1 MEYKAA
7 VITMSDKGAQ
17 GLREDTAGDAVAAIL
32 EKNEWQIAY
41 RNLIPDDM
49 EQIKGELIKCADS
62 LGVTLVV
69 TTGGTGFS
77 MRDVTP
83 EATLAVVDRQVPGI
97 PEAMRAESMK
107 ITPMG
112 MLSRAAAG
120 LRKRTL
126 IINLPGS
133 RKAASECLEAVIKPI
148 RHGVEVLLGEAGDCA
163 AMHLP
168 NAANAGNAGNLGH
181 TNESG
186 KAGEGI
192 MKAEGIVKAVCI
204 SEKKGEQKHEIAEA
218 YLKTDHGIEG
228 DAHAGNWHRQVSL
241 LAAES
246 VAKVQKSLD
255 FTLKNG
261 DFAENI
267 LTEGIVLH
275 QLPVGTRIQIGAAE
289 GEVTQIGKE
298 CHHGCAIRELA
309 GDCVMPREGIF
320 IKILKSGKVK
330 AGDTIKILQ

>member
-1 MEYKAA
+1 MEYRAA
-7 VITMSDKGAQ
+7 VITMSDKGSQ
-17 GLREDTAGDAVAAIL
+17 GLREDTAGDAVVDIL
-32 EKNEWQIAY
+32 EQNGWTVEY
-41 RNLIPDDM
+41 RTMIPDDI
-49 EQIKGELIKCADS
+49 EQIKVELVKCADD
-62 LGVTLVV
+62 LRVTLVA

-83 EATLAVVDRQVPGI
+83 EATLAVVDREVRGI

-120 LRKRTL
+120 LRKQTL

-148 RHGVEVLLGEAGDCA
+148 KHGVEVLLGEAGDCA
-163 AMHLP
+163 AIHLP
-168 NAANAGNAGNLGH
+168 K
-181 TNESG
+181 G
-186 KAGEGI
+186 K
-192 MKAEGIVKAVCI
+192 VRAVCI
-204 SEKKGEQKHEIAEA
+204 SEAKGTQKHEVDEV
-218 YLKTDHGIEG
+218 YLEKEHGIVG
-228 DAHAGNWHRQVSL
+228 DAHAGKWHRQVSL

-246 VAKVQKSLD
+246 IAKTQEALD
-255 FTLKNG
+255 YKLANG

-267 LTEGIVLH
+267 VTEGIVLYT
-275 QLPVGTRIQIGAAE
+275 LPVGTKLQIGEAE

-320 IKILKSGKVK
+320 IRVNKPGKVRP
-330 AGDTIKILQ
+330 GDEIKVLP

>member
-1 MEYKAA
+1 MEYRAA
-7 VITMSDKGAQ
+7 VITMSDKGSQ
-17 GLREDTAGDAVAAIL
+17 GLREDTAGDAVVSIL
-32 EKNEWQIAY
+32 EKNGWSVEY
-41 RNLIPDDM
+41 RTLIPDDM
-49 EQIKGELIKCADS
+49 ERIKAELIKCADD
-62 LGVTLVV
+62 LKVTLTV

-83 EATLAVVDRQVPGI
+83 EATLAVVDREVRGI

-120 LRKRTL
+120 LRKSTL

-148 RHGVEVLLGEAGDCA
+148 KHGVEVLLGEAGDCA
-163 AMHLP
+163 AIHLP
-168 NAANAGNAGNLGH
+168 
-181 TNESG
+181 
-186 KAGEGI
+186 K
-192 MKAEGIVKAVCI
+192 GIVKAVCI
-204 SEKKGEQKHEIAEA
+204 SEKKGEQKHDISEA
-218 YLKTDHGIEG
+218 YLRAEHGIEG

-246 VAKVQKSLD
+246 VAKVQKALD
-255 FTLKNG
+255 FQLKSG

-267 LTEGIVLH
+267 LTEGIELFT
-275 QLPVGTRIQIGAAE
+275 LPVGTKMKIGEAE

-320 IKILKSGKVK
+320 VRILKSGSVKTGDEVKV
-330 AGDTIKILQ
+330 IE

>member
-1 MEYKAA
+1 MEYRAA
-7 VITMSDKGAQ
+7 VITMSDKGSQ
-17 GLREDTAGDAVAAIL
+17 GLREDTAGDAVVDIL
-32 EKNEWQIAY
+32 EQNGWTVEY
-41 RNLIPDDM
+41 RTMIPDDI
-49 EQIKGELIKCADS
+49 EQIKAELVKCADY
-62 LGVTLVV
+62 LRVTLVA

-83 EATLAVVDRQVPGI
+83 EATLAVVDREVRGI

-120 LRKRTL
+120 LRKQTL

-148 RHGVEVLLGEAGDCA
+148 KHGVEVLLGEAGDCA
-163 AMHLP
+163 AIHLP
-168 NAANAGNAGNLGH
+168 K
-181 TNESG
+181 G
-186 KAGEGI
+186 K
-192 MKAEGIVKAVCI
+192 VRAVCI
-204 SEKKGEQKHEIAEA
+204 SEAKGTQKHEVDEV
-218 YLKTDHGIEG
+218 YLEKEHGIVG
-228 DAHAGNWHRQVSL
+228 DAHAGKWHRQVSL

-246 VAKVQKSLD
+246 IAKTQEALD
-255 FTLKNG
+255 YKLANG

-267 LTEGIVLH
+267 VTEGIVLYT
-275 QLPVGTRIQIGAAE
+275 LPVGTKLQIGEAE

-320 IKILKSGKVK
+320 IRVNKPGKVRP
-330 AGDTIKILQ
+330 GDEIKVLP

>member
-1 MEYKAA
+1 MEYRAA
-7 VITMSDKGAQ
+7 VITMSDKGSQ
-17 GLREDTAGDAVAAIL
+17 GLREDTAGDAVVDIL
-32 EKNEWQIAY
+32 KENGWNVEY
-41 RNLIPDDM
+41 RTLIPDDM
-49 EQIKGELIKCADS
+49 GQIKQELIKCADE
-62 LGVTLVV
+62 LKVTLTV

-83 EATLAVVDRQVPGI
+83 EATLAVVDREVRGI

-120 LRKRTL
+120 LRKQTL

-148 RHGVEVLLGEAGDCA
+148 KHGVEVLLGEAGDCA
-163 AMHLP
+163 AIHLP
-168 NAANAGNAGNLGH
+168 R
-181 TNESG
+181 
-186 KAGEGI
+186 
-192 MKAEGIVKAVCI
+192 GIVKAVCI
-204 SEKKGEQKHEIAEA
+204 SGKKGTQKHDIGEA
-218 YLKTDHGIEG
+218 YLRADHGIEG

-246 VAKVQKSLD
+246 VTKVQKALD
-255 FTLKNG
+255 FELKSG

-267 LTEGIVLH
+267 LTEGIELYT
-275 QLPVGTRIQIGAAE
+275 LPVGTKMKLGEAE

-298 CHHGCAIRELA
+298 CHHGCAIRQLA

-320 IKILKSGKVK
+320 VKITKSGSIKTGDEIKV
-330 AGDTIKILQ
+330 IQ

>member
-1 MEYKAA
+1 MEYRAA
-7 VITMSDKGAQ
+7 VITMSDKGSQ
-17 GLREDTAGDAVAAIL
+17 GLREDTAGDAVVDIL
-32 EKNEWQIAY
+32 EQNGWTVEY
-41 RNLIPDDM
+41 RTMIPDDI
-49 EQIKGELIKCADS
+49 EQIKAELVKCADE
-62 LGVTLVV
+62 LRVTLVA

-83 EATLAVVDRQVPGI
+83 EATLAVVDREVRGI

-120 LRKRTL
+120 LRKQTL

-148 RHGVEVLLGEAGDCA
+148 KHGVEVLLGEAGDCA
-163 AMHLP
+163 AIHLP
-168 NAANAGNAGNLGH
+168 K
-181 TNESG
+181 G
-186 KAGEGI
+186 K
-192 MKAEGIVKAVCI
+192 VRAVCI
-204 SEKKGEQKHEIAEA
+204 SEAKGTQKHEVDEV
-218 YLKTDHGIEG
+218 YLEKEHGIVG
-228 DAHAGNWHRQVSL
+228 DAHAGKWHRQVSL

-246 VAKVQKSLD
+246 IAKTQEALD
-255 FTLKNG
+255 YKLANG

-267 LTEGIVLH
+267 VTEGIVLYT
-275 QLPVGTRIQIGAAE
+275 LPVGTKLQIGEAE

-320 IKILKSGKVK
+320 IRVNKPGKVRP
-330 AGDTIKILQ
+330 GDEIKVLP

>member
-1 MEYKAA
+1 MEYRAA
-7 VITMSDKGAQ
+7 VITMSDKGSQ
-17 GLREDTAGDAVAAIL
+17 GLREDTAGDAVVDIL
-32 EKNEWQIAY
+32 EQNGWTVEY
-41 RNLIPDDM
+41 RTMIPDDI
-49 EQIKGELIKCADS
+49 EQIKAELVKCADD
-62 LGVTLVV
+62 LRVTLVA

-83 EATLAVVDRQVPGI
+83 EATLAVVDREVRGI

-120 LRKRTL
+120 LRKQTL

-148 RHGVEVLLGEAGDCA
+148 KHGVEVLLGEAGDCA
-163 AMHLP
+163 AIHLP
-168 NAANAGNAGNLGH
+168 K
-181 TNESG
+181 G
-186 KAGEGI
+186 K
-192 MKAEGIVKAVCI
+192 VRAVCI
-204 SEKKGEQKHEIAEA
+204 SEAKGTQKHEVDEV
-218 YLKTDHGIEG
+218 YLEKEHGIVG
-228 DAHAGNWHRQVSL
+228 DAHAGKWHRQVSL

-246 VAKVQKSLD
+246 IAKTQEALD
-255 FTLKNG
+255 YKLANG

-267 LTEGIVLH
+267 VTEGIVLYT
-275 QLPVGTRIQIGAAE
+275 LPVGTKLQIGEAE

-320 IKILKSGKVK
+320 IRVNKPGKVRP
-330 AGDTIKILQ
+330 GDEIKVLP

>member
-1 MEYKAA
+1 MEYRAA
-7 VITMSDKGAQ
+7 VITMSDKGSQ
-17 GLREDTAGDAVAAIL
+17 GLREDTAGDAIVNIL
-32 EKNEWQIAY
+32 KENGWVVEY
-41 RNLIPDDM
+41 RTMIPDDM
-49 EQIKGELIKCADS
+49 EQIKAELIKCADE
-62 LGVTLVV
+62 LKVTLVA

-83 EATLAVVDRQVPGI
+83 EATLAVVDREVRGI

-120 LRKRTL
+120 LRKQTL

-148 RHGVEVLLGEAGDCA
+148 KHGVEVLLGEAGDCA
-163 AMHLP
+163 AIHLP
-168 NAANAGNAGNLGH
+168 K
-181 TNESG
+181 G
-186 KAGEGI
+186 K
-192 MKAEGIVKAVCI
+192 VKAVCV
-204 SEKKGEQKHEIAEA
+204 SEKKGEQKHEVEDV
-218 YLKTDHGIEG
+218 YLEVAHGITG
-228 DAHAGNWHRQVSL
+228 DAHAGDWHRQVSL

-246 VAKVQKSLD
+246 IEKVQKALD
-255 FTLKNG
+255 FDLKNG

-267 LTEGIVLH
+267 VTEGLVLH
-275 QLPVGTRIQIGAAE
+275 TLKVGTKLQIGEAE

-298 CHHGCAIRELA
+298 CHHGCAIREAA

-320 IKILKSGKVK
+320 IKVIKPGKVK
-330 AGDTIKILQ
+330 AGDDIKVLP

>member
-1 MEYKAA
+1 MEYRAA

-17 GLREDTAGDAVAAIL
+17 GLREDTAGDAVVEIL
-32 EKNEWQIAY
+32 QANGWEVVY
-41 RNLIPDDM
+41 RTLIPDDM
-49 EQIKGELIKCADS
+49 EQIKSELIKCADE
-62 LGVTLVV
+62 LKVTLVT

-83 EATLAVVDRQVPGI
+83 EATLAVVDREVRGI

-120 LRKRTL
+120 LRKQTL

-133 RKAASECLEAVIKPI
+133 KKAASECLEAVIKPI
-148 RHGVEVLLGEAGDCA
+148 KHGVEVLLGEAVDCA
-163 AMHLP
+163 TMHMT
-168 NAANAGNAGNLGH
+168 G
-181 TNESG
+181 T
-186 KAGEGI
+186 
-192 MKAEGIVKAVCI
+192 VKAVCI
-204 SEKKGEQKHEIAEA
+204 SEKKGEQKHEIEEA
-218 YLKTDHGIEG
+218 YLKVDHGIEG

-246 VAKVQKSLD
+246 VAKVQKALD

-275 QLPVGTRIQIGAAE
+275 TLPVGTRLQIGDAE

-320 IKILKSGKVK
+320 IKILKAGRVK
-330 AGDTIKILQ
+330 AGDAIKVLQ

>member
-1 MEYKAA
+1 MEYRAA
-7 VITMSDKGAQ
+7 VITMSDKGSQ
-17 GLREDTAGDAVAAIL
+17 GLREDTAGDAVVDIL
-32 EKNEWQIAY
+32 EQNGWAVEY
-41 RNLIPDDM
+41 RTMIPDDM
-49 EQIKGELIKCADS
+49 EQIKAELVKCADD
-62 LGVTLVV
+62 LRVTLVA

-83 EATLAVVDRQVPGI
+83 EATLAVVDREVRGI

-120 LRKRTL
+120 LRKQTL

-148 RHGVEVLLGEAGDCA
+148 KHGVEVLLGEAGDCA
-163 AMHLP
+163 AIHLP
-168 NAANAGNAGNLGH
+168 K
-181 TNESG
+181 G
-186 KAGEGI
+186 K
-192 MKAEGIVKAVCI
+192 VRAVCI
-204 SEKKGEQKHEIAEA
+204 SEAKGTQKHEVDEV
-218 YLKTDHGIEG
+218 YLEKEHGIVG
-228 DAHAGNWHRQVSL
+228 DAHAGKWHRQVSL

-246 VAKVQKSLD
+246 IAKTQEALD
-255 FTLKNG
+255 YKLANG

-267 LTEGIVLH
+267 VTEGIVLYT
-275 QLPVGTRIQIGAAE
+275 LPVGTKLQIGEAE

-320 IKILKSGKVK
+320 IRVNKPGKVRP
-330 AGDTIKILQ
+330 GDEIKVLP

>member
-1 MEYKAA
+1 MEYRAA
-7 VITMSDKGAQ
+7 VITMSDKGSQ
-17 GLREDTAGDAVAAIL
+17 GLREDTAGDAVVKIL
-32 EKNEWQIAY
+32 EENGWKIQY
-41 RNLIPDDM
+41 RTMIPDDM
-49 EQIKGELIKCADS
+49 EQIKAELIKCADE
-62 LGVTLVV
+62 LKVTLVA

-83 EATLAVVDRQVPGI
+83 EATLAVVDREVRGI

-120 LRKRTL
+120 LRKQTL

-148 RHGVEVLLGEAGDCA
+148 KHGVEVLLGEAGDCA
-163 AMHLP
+163 AIHLP
-168 NAANAGNAGNLGH
+168 K
-181 TNESG
+181 G
-186 KAGEGI
+186 K
-192 MKAEGIVKAVCI
+192 VKAVCI
-204 SEKKGEQKHEIAEA
+204 SEEKGVQKHEVQEV
-218 YLKTDHGIEG
+218 YLQKEHGIVG

-246 VAKVQKSLD
+246 IAKTQKALD
-255 FTLKNG
+255 YKLANG

-267 LTEGIVLH
+267 VTEGLVLFT
-275 QLPVGTRIQIGAAE
+275 LPVGTKLQIGEAE
-289 GEVTQIGKE
+289 GEITQIGKE

-320 IKILKSGKVK
+320 IKVIKPGKVK
-330 AGDTIKILQ
+330 PGDDIKVLP

>member
-1 MEYKAA
+1 MEYRAA
-7 VITMSDKGAQ
+7 VITMSDKGSQ
-17 GLREDTAGDAVAAIL
+17 GLREDTAGDVVVDIL
-32 EKNEWQIAY
+32 KANGWSVEY
-41 RNLIPDDM
+41 RTLIPDDL
-49 EQIKGELIKCADS
+49 EQIKQELIKCADD
-62 LGVTLVV
+62 LKVTLTV

-83 EATLAVVDRQVPGI
+83 EATLAVVDREVRGI

-120 LRKRTL
+120 LRKQTL

-148 RHGVEVLLGEAGDCA
+148 KHGVEVLLGEAGDCA
-163 AMHLP
+163 AIHLP
-168 NAANAGNAGNLGH
+168 
-181 TNESG
+181 
-186 KAGEGI
+186 K
-192 MKAEGIVKAVCI
+192 GIVKAVCI
-204 SEKKGEQKHEIAEA
+204 SEKKGIQKHDIGKA
-218 YLKTDHGIEG
+218 YLRADHGIEG

-246 VAKVQKSLD
+246 VAKVQKALD
-255 FTLKNG
+255 FELKSG

-267 LTEGIVLH
+267 LTEGIELYT
-275 QLPVGTRIQIGAAE
+275 LPIGTRMKLGEAE

-320 IKILKSGKVK
+320 VKITKSGNIKTGDEIKV
-330 AGDTIKILQ
+330 IQ

>member
-1 MEYKAA
+1 MEYRAA
-7 VITMSDKGAQ
+7 VITMSDKGSQ
-17 GLREDTAGDAVAAIL
+17 GLREDTAGDAVVRIL
-32 EKNEWQIAY
+32 EENGWKIEY
-41 RNLIPDDM
+41 RTMIPDDM
-49 EQIKGELIKCADS
+49 EQIKAELVKCADE
-62 LGVTLVV
+62 LKVTLVA

-83 EATLAVVDRQVPGI
+83 EATLAVVDREVRGI

-120 LRKRTL
+120 LRKQTL

-148 RHGVEVLLGEAGDCA
+148 KHGVEVLLGEAGDCA
-163 AMHLP
+163 AIHLP
-168 NAANAGNAGNLGH
+168 K
-181 TNESG
+181 G
-186 KAGEGI
+186 K
-192 MKAEGIVKAVCI
+192 VKAVCI
-204 SEKKGEQKHEIAEA
+204 SEEKGVQKHEVQEV
-218 YLKTDHGIEG
+218 YLQKEHGIVG

-246 VAKVQKSLD
+246 IAKTQKALD
-255 FTLKNG
+255 YKLANG

-267 LTEGIVLH
+267 VTEGLVLFT
-275 QLPVGTRIQIGAAE
+275 LPVGTKLQIGEAE
-289 GEVTQIGKE
+289 GEITQIGKE

-320 IKILKSGKVK
+320 IKVIKPGKVK
-330 AGDTIKILQ
+330 PGDDIKVLP

>member
-1 MEYKAA
+1 
-7 VITMSDKGAQ
+7 MSDKGSQ
-17 GLREDTAGDAVAAIL
+17 GLREDTAGDAVVRIL
-32 EKNEWQIAY
+32 EENGWKIEY
-41 RNLIPDDM
+41 RTMIPDDM
-49 EQIKGELIKCADS
+49 EQIKAELVKCADE
-62 LGVTLVV
+62 LKVTLVA

-83 EATLAVVDRQVPGI
+83 EATLAVVDREVRGI

-120 LRKRTL
+120 LRKQTL

-148 RHGVEVLLGEAGDCA
+148 KHGVEVLLGEAGDCA
-163 AMHLP
+163 AIHLP
-168 NAANAGNAGNLGH
+168 K
-181 TNESG
+181 G
-186 KAGEGI
+186 K
-192 MKAEGIVKAVCI
+192 VKAVCI
-204 SEKKGEQKHEIAEA
+204 SEEKGVQKHEVDEV
-218 YLKTDHGIEG
+218 YLKVDHGIVG

-246 VAKVQKSLD
+246 IAKTQKALD
-255 FTLKNG
+255 YKLANG

-267 LTEGIVLH
+267 VTEGLVLFT
-275 QLPVGTRIQIGAAE
+275 LPVGTKLQIGEAE
-289 GEVTQIGKE
+289 GEITQIGKE
-298 CHHGCAIRELA
+298 CHKGCAIRELA

-320 IKILKSGKVK
+320 IKVIKPGKVK
-330 AGDTIKILQ
+330 PGDDIKVLP

>member
-1 MEYKAA
+1 MEYRAA
-7 VITMSDKGAQ
+7 VITMSDKGSQ
-17 GLREDTAGDAVAAIL
+17 GLREDTAGDAVVDIL
-32 EKNEWQIAY
+32 EQNGWAVEY
-41 RNLIPDDM
+41 RTMIPDDM
-49 EQIKGELIKCADS
+49 EQIKAELVKCADD
-62 LGVTLVV
+62 LRVTLVA

-83 EATLAVVDRQVPGI
+83 EATLAVVDREVRGI

-120 LRKRTL
+120 LRKQTL
-126 IINLPGS
+126 IIHLPGS

-148 RHGVEVLLGEAGDCA
+148 KHGVEVLLGEAGDCA
-163 AMHLP
+163 AIHLP
-168 NAANAGNAGNLGH
+168 K
-181 TNESG
+181 G
-186 KAGEGI
+186 K
-192 MKAEGIVKAVCI
+192 VRAVCI
-204 SEKKGEQKHEIAEA
+204 SEAKGTQKHEVDEV
-218 YLKTDHGIEG
+218 YLEKEHGIVG
-228 DAHAGNWHRQVSL
+228 DAHAGKWHRQVSL

-246 VAKVQKSLD
+246 IAKTQEALD
-255 FTLKNG
+255 YKLANG

-267 LTEGIVLH
+267 VTEGIVLYT
-275 QLPVGTRIQIGAAE
+275 LPVGTKLQIGEAE

-320 IKILKSGKVK
+320 IRVNKPGKVRP
-330 AGDTIKILQ
+330 GDEIKVLP